1 MHVSRRVIEAPQEG
15 RLCAE
20 APEEGK
26 LCDILAY
33 LGLIE
38 FEDSADA
45 SLALPFLVR
54 ALTIDPTHTLAEEA
68 YREIVWQSVGG
79 GAPVTSEPIPAS
91 VSSHT
96 VPADLSPAS
105 SAAGE
110 ETSGRGVAVSERG
123 AMQAQEEK
131 GSSRSAEPAVPLDSS
146 AVPASVGD
154 CGTKVGGTGRGAGG
168 LGAKEETVLQDGY
181 IHWGGRR
188 YVLYACGCTVDQH
201 TKTPRACPHPQRAH
215 LQVLCAARGNV
226 CRRLPLRPACT

>member
-38 FEDSADA
+38 FEDSAEA

-79 GAPVTSEPIPAS
+79 GAPVTSEAQHENCDAQHENAHVGRTPVTSEPIPAS

-110 ETSGRGVAVSERG
+110 ETCDRGVGVIERG
-123 AMQAQEEK
+123 AMQEQEEK
-131 GSSRSAEPAVPLDSS
+131 GSSRSAEPAVSLDSS
-146 AVPASVGD
+146 GVPASVGD
-154 CGTKVGGTGRGAGG
+154 CGRKAGGAGRGARG
-168 LGAKEETVLQDGY
+168 LGAKGQTVLQDGY
-181 IHWGGRR
+181 IHCGGRR
-188 YVLYACGCTVDQH
+188 YVLYACGCI
-201 TKTPRACPHPQRAH
+201 C
-215 LQVLCAARGNV
+215 
-226 CRRLPLRPACT
+226 